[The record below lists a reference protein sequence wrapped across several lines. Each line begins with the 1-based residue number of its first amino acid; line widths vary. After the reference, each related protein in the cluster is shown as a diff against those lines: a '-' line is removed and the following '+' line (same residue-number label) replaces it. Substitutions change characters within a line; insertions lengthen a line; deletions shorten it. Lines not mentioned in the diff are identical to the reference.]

1 MAKNTHKGHR
11 ERMLERIE
19 KHGWES
25 LSEHEI
31 LEVALFFSIPRI
43 NTNEIAHALIEKFG
57 SLKGVLD
64 ADEKALMAVRGIGPK
79 TAFMLKMFPEILR
92 RYLTDESDKVY
103 RYDTIGKI
111 GEYLYRKFV
120 GVDREQLYMMMFN
133 NRLNLLDCV
142 QISEGVIN
150 CSEVMMRKIS
160 EQIIHRNASL
170 ILLAHNHPNGMAI
183 PSQSDRENTEMLR
196 TQVENMGVQLLDHLV
211 FADQKYVSI
220 LRKEYGAFRVSP
232 ISQKYDVPFFEHF
245 YEGSETG
252 EYRVAVQFPGLE
264 ELEEQ
269 EKQ

>member
-1 MAKNTHKGHR
+1 MVKNTHKGHR

-25 LSEHEI
+25 LSEHEM

-43 NTNEIAHALIEKFG
+43 NTNEIAHALLDKFG
-57 SLKGVLD
+57 SVKGVLD
-64 ADEKALMAVRGIGPK
+64 ADKKELMAVPGIGPK
-79 TAFMLKMFPEILR
+79 TALMLKMFPEFLR
-92 RYLTDESDKVY
+92 RYLTDASDKVY
-103 RYDTIGKI
+103 RYDTIGKV

-120 GVDREQLYMMMFN
+120 GVDRELLYMMLFN

-160 EQIIHRNASL
+160 EHIIHRNASL

-183 PSQSDRENTEMLR
+183 PSQSDRENTEMVR
-196 TQVENMGVQLLDHLV
+196 DQVESMGVQMLDHLV

-220 LRKEYGAFRVSP
+220 LKKEYGTFRVSP
-232 ISQKYDVPFFEHF
+232 ISQKYDAPFFEQF

-252 EYRVAVQFPGLE
+252 EYRVAVKFPGLE